1 MEIIVRKLK
10 ERFLLIIF
18 ICIVAFVFYTMFSYK
33 PEVSKTPSLPT
44 IQVGETIVP
53 VVVADEENERIQG
66 LSGMESLPENQGM
79 LFIYDQPSY
88 YTFWMKEMRF
98 PLDFIWINEGRVVD
112 ITTDIQPPSHE
123 DEPPNTVIP
132 NNPATMI
139 LEVPAGFVSEHNI
152 QIGDTVIF

>member
-18 ICIVAFVFYTMFSYK
+18 ICIVVFVFYTMFSYK
-33 PEVSKTPSLPT
+33 PDVSKTPPLPT
-44 IQVGETIVP
+44 IQVGETIVA

-66 LSGMESLPENQGM
+66 LSGMEMLPPNQGM

-98 PLDFIWINEGRVVD
+98 PLDFIWINNGYVVD
-112 ITTDIQPPSHE
+112 ITTDIQPPSYE
-123 DEPPNTVIP
+123 DEPPNTVTP
-132 NNPATMI
+132 NSPATMI

-152 QIGDTVIF
+152 RIGDLAVF